1 MTKEE
6 FDIAISKLKALN
18 LINSNR
24 DTNHL
29 DISDF
34 YLLKIEYNEDT
45 AKELLNIC
53 NFNLISSYFGN
64 NYIVCLNN
72 AEEVKKLLKLKDDK
86 HNKKVNVLIQWH
98 EKDKI
103 IDIY

>member
-6 FDIAISKLKALN
+6 FDIAISELKALY
-18 LINSNR
+18 LINPNQ

-29 DISDF
+29 DISNF

-45 AKELLNIC
+45 IKELLDIC
-53 NFNLISSYFGN
+53 NFNLISPYFGD

-72 AEEVKKLLKLKDDK
+72 AEEVKKLLRLKDVK
-86 HNKKVNVLIQWH
+86 HNKRLNVLIQWH
-98 EKDKI
+98 EKDKVI
-103 IDIY
+103 EIY

>member
-6 FDIAISKLKALN
+6 FEIAVSELKALD
-18 LINSNR
+18 LINYKTN
-24 DTNHL
+24 TNHL
-29 DISDF
+29 DISNF

-53 NFNLISSYFGN
+53 NFNLISPYFGN

-72 AEEVKKLLKLKDDK
+72 AEEVKKLLRLKDIK
-86 HNKKVNVLIQWH
+86 HNKSLNVLIQWH